1 MIFPQIHGT
10 ETCKTFFVD
19 VSCVK
24 VVVLV
29 TLQEKCGAD
38 PGKWHY
44 LWEYFVLIINSSSC
58 FMGHNHDHQ
67 QLPESFTLSMPRVT
81 GDQNLGFLKITEH
94 EYWHLFATIGFK
106 MKRNISTRSA
116 EATSKR
122 NSRFTECFPSHW

>member
-24 VVVLV
+24 VVVIV
-29 TLQEKCGAD
+29 TIQEKCGAD

-44 LWEYFVLIINSSSC
+44 LWEYFVLIILLLIPPPALWDTIMITSTTAS
-58 FMGHNHDHQ
+58 
-67 QLPESFTLSMPRVT
+67 LPRVT

-94 EYWHLFATIGFK
+94 EYWHLFATISFK
-106 MKRNISTRSA
+106 MK
-116 EATSKR
+116 
-122 NSRFTECFPSHW
+122 